1 VRLIAVAE
9 CCGDRCVMEDLVGVL
24 TVDDQAVFR
33 AAARAIIDATPGF
46 RAIGEASNGL
56 DAVKLVCKLDP
67 ELVLVDVRMPGMD
80 GIETTRRLKLVH
92 PRSVVVLISI
102 EDRANVPS
110 AATRTGAAA
119 LVRKQDLNRATLV
132 DLWSRY
138 GHGEGGCAPHTDP
151 SSRTLPGPERR

>member
-1 VRLIAVAE
+1 VTSAVP
-9 CCGDRCVMEDLVGVL
+9 DRPPHEEDVVGVV

-56 DAVKLVCKLDP
+56 DAVKLVRDVDP

-80 GIETTRRLKLVH
+80 GIETSRQLTAVH

-102 EDRANVPS
+102 EEPPNVPS
-110 AATRTGAAA
+110 AAASSGAVA
-119 LVRKQDLNRATLV
+119 LVRKQDLNRAKLAE
-132 DLWSRY
+132 LWSR
-138 GHGEGGCAPHTDP
+138 HG
-151 SSRTLPGPERR
+151 RR